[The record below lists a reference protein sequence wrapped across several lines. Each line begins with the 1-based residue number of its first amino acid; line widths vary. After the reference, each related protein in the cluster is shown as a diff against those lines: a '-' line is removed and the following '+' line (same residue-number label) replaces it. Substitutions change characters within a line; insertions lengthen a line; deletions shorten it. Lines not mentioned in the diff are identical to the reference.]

1 MTQAATVLLTAFF
14 IFAACM
20 SGTSA
25 ITLAWPGT
33 ALDVLWRV
41 NPEGHAGLSSAG
53 SAAVV
58 LMAAVSAACA
68 AAAFGV
74 SRRTRWGYRTALA
87 IFAIN
92 GVGDFSS
99 AFVTGHY
106 RAVVG
111 LPIVLALVAWLWW
124 YAFPSDAARTR
135 AISGP

>member
-25 ITLAWPGT
+25 ITLTWPGT

-58 LMAAVSAACA
+58 LMVAVSAACA

-87 IFAIN
+87 IFAVN

-99 AFVTGHY
+99 ALVMRHY
-106 RAVVG
+106 RGLVG
-111 LPIVLALVAWLWW
+111 LPIVLALVAWLWRH
-124 YAFPSDAARTR
+124 AFPSDATPGRS
-135 AISGP
+135 ISGR

>member
-1 MTQAATVLLTAFF
+1 M
-14 IFAACM
+14 
-20 SGTSA
+20 
-25 ITLAWPGT
+25 
-33 ALDVLWRV
+33 LWRV

-99 AFVTGHY
+99 AFVTAHY

-111 LPIVLALVAWLWW
+111 LPIVLALVAWL
-124 YAFPSDAARTR
+124 
-135 AISGP
+135 